1 MNLVHESGY
10 NSTKNKIRWAIVLR
24 YFDLKSPTA
33 LETDF
38 KGGQH
43 EGNIYSF
50 KDGKISQKH

>member
-1 MNLVHESGY
+1 MKVIQQYKEQ
-10 NSTKNKIRWAIVLR
+10 TRWAIVLR
-24 YFDLKSPTA
+24 YFDLKSPTV